1 MRTHPHRRPRMLA
14 LIGAVMLMGA
24 ALALAAC
31 GGSSSSGT
39 KNAAATTT
47 TTGSSS
53 GKDRRAALR
62 ECLAKQGIKLPSAP
76 TGGAQ
81 PGAGGPPAGG
91 GGFTPPPGATS
102 SKTQEAFKKCGGG
115 SFRGFG
121 RGGQRNSAAFKAS
134 LTKFAA
140 CMRENGVNLPTPNT
154 SGKGPVFDTKGIDT
168 SSAAFKSAQSKC
180 ASALKGAFPGR
191 GAGAP
196 SGQQGPP
203 PGAPGEAASGA

>member
-1 MRTHPHRRPRMLA
+1 MLA
-14 LIGAVMLMGA
+14 LIGAVMLVGA

-31 GGSSSSGT
+31 GGSSSAGT

-76 TGGAQ
+76 AGGAQ
-81 PGAGGPPAGG
+81 PGAGGPPGGG
-91 GGFTPPPGATS
+91 GGFIPPTGATS

-115 SFRGFG
+115 SFRGS
-121 RGGQRNSAAFKAS
+121 RPRNSAAFTAT

-140 CMRENGVNLPTPNT
+140 CMRENGVKLPAPNT

-180 ASALKGAFPGR
+180 RSALKGAFPGGGR
-191 GAGAP
+191 PP
-196 SGQQGPP
+196 SGQQAPE
-203 PGAPGEAASGA
+203 GAPAGEAAGA